1 MVTDTDLTYFS
12 EMARELL
19 SSLGYSIVKEMHRVE
34 EGTNLIPIC
43 AGFDSKNFLMPP
55 YSPNSPKD
63 LCFVSFKTGPI
74 RNNSIIKRLQGDIEV
89 ANGNEGY
96 QQRVGGRIVGGLV
109 LCDQPG
115 RGISNKALGLAGV
128 PVLVWDLHRIFFYAM
143 KVFSHSMLENWVSES
158 KLGFVLKEEYIGKP
172 IEDTENYKTS
182 CIAAIR
188 YSDIAGKLEF
198 YFSYYAD
205 CLKDPNEAVKGIN
218 ALHSEH
224 VKKIL
229 DDAYERLEIISKNF
243 RLDPGREKKLT
254 IEIHSLSGFTQNAE
268 YKAKLYAPHH
278 KVWEAQNV
286 TELKINEHTLF
297 KYSIIPWEA
306 VMDYAFT
313 KQTHRHTILPSDIK
327 GKLEKVE
334 KDFVKEFVDGVT
346 NSDIQEP
353 WHKTDFTIKENK
365 SFAGYKSLFMAHV
378 TRIPIKQRMIIFSR
392 TSFDEAKEKVE
403 EIERIVD
410 DIRKD
415 PSYNYNWIGIMSGSG
430 FSSEEQNIART
441 FKRQGMGLGLID
453 AVTRKLVVNTRE
465 MEGNKLKEML
475 LSECIT

>member
-96 QQRVGGRIVGGLV
+96 QQRVGGRIIGGLV

-182 CIAAIR
+182 CIAAI
-188 YSDIAGKLEF
+188 K
-198 YFSYYAD
+198 
-205 CLKDPNEAVKGIN
+205 P
-218 ALHSEH
+218 
-224 VKKIL
+224 
-229 DDAYERLEIISKNF
+229 
-243 RLDPGREKKLT
+243 
-254 IEIHSLSGFTQNAE
+254 
-268 YKAKLYAPHH
+268 
-278 KVWEAQNV
+278 
-286 TELKINEHTLF
+286 
-297 KYSIIPWEA
+297 
-306 VMDYAFT
+306 
-313 KQTHRHTILPSDIK
+313 
-327 GKLEKVE
+327 
-334 KDFVKEFVDGVT
+334 
-346 NSDIQEP
+346 IQ
-353 WHKTDFTIKENK
+353 
-365 SFAGYKSLFMAHV
+365 V
-378 TRIPIKQRMIIFSR
+378 R
-392 TSFDEAKEKVE
+392 
-403 EIERIVD
+403 
-410 DIRKD
+410 
-415 PSYNYNWIGIMSGSG
+415 
-430 FSSEEQNIART
+430 
-441 FKRQGMGLGLID
+441 
-453 AVTRKLVVNTRE
+453 
-465 MEGNKLKEML
+465 
-475 LSECIT
+475 C